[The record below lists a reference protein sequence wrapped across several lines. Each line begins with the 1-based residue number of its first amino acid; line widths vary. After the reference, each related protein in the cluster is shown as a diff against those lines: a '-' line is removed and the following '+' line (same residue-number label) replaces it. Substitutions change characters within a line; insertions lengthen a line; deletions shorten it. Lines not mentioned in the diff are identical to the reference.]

1 LLTLHSFRSH
11 ESAYGCRLT
20 GILLPG
26 RSRLGRIARFCHLLK
41 RQQCMRQGIK
51 LSSGGTLA
59 TFFSQKHDIALITPM
74 TKLVIL
80 EYPDPRLRKRAA
92 PVDRIDDA
100 LRQFIDDL
108 LETMYSANGVGLA
121 ATQVDVHKRVIVL
134 DVSET
139 RDQPLVLVNPE
150 ILSKDGE
157 GPGEEGCLSL
167 PGIYDK
173 LTRATHIRVRAIG
186 RDGQPFEM
194 DAEGL
199 LGVCIQHEID
209 HLEGKL
215 FVDYLSELKR
225 TLIRRRLEKERKQR
239 STGSDSRAHAPAL

>member
-1 LLTLHSFRSH
+1 
-11 ESAYGCRLT
+11 
-20 GILLPG
+20 
-26 RSRLGRIARFCHLLK
+26 
-41 RQQCMRQGIK
+41 
-51 LSSGGTLA
+51 
-59 TFFSQKHDIALITPM
+59 M

-80 EYPDPRLRKRAA
+80 EYPDPRLRKKAA
-92 PVDRIDDA
+92 AVAAVDDA

-108 LETMYSANGVGLA
+108 LETMYAHNGVGLA

-139 RDQPLVLVNPE
+139 RDQPLVFINPE
-150 ILSKDGE
+150 ILSKEGE

-173 LTRATHIRVRAIG
+173 LSRATRIRVRALG
-186 RDGQPFEM
+186 PGGQPFEM

-199 LGVCIQHEID
+199 LGVCIQHEMD

-225 TLIRRRLEKERKQR
+225 ALIRRRLEKERKQR
-239 STGSDSRAHAPAL
+239 STVSDSRAHAPAL